1 MLSVIQTT
9 SQMVALYK
17 DPQGEKIFKKA
28 KQAVVN
34 GKHENNHYVNINNT
48 AAEIAAQNEQLST
61 SYQLSNNESL

>member
-17 DPQGEKIFKKA
+17 DPQGENIFKKT